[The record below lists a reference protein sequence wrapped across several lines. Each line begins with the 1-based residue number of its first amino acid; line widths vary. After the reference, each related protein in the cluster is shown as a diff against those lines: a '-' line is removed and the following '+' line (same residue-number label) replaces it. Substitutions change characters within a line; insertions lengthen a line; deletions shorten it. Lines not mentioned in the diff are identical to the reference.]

1 MHRLKYAI
9 PRATTCFTFYAQGKY
24 TFHTR
29 KFMINVNELHL
40 WILVEATWKLL
51 LWKFNV
57 EEFTSSFQVSYIFA
71 NALHVL
77 CVCVCVSLFQLMHL
91 AEQWVKLFVCHLHTF
106 IRIKRNSLFLLFIYR
121 IIFLHFF
128 QSIHFNVLH
137 MHVLL
142 NLCTVRW
149 WNKE

>member
-77 CVCVCVSLFQLMHL
+77 CVCVCEPFSAHAFSWTMG
-91 AEQWVKLFVCHLHTF
+91 KTF
-106 IRIKRNSLFLLFIYR
+106 RMSSTHIYSYQTHSLFLLFIYR

>member
-77 CVCVCVSLFQLMHL
+77 CVCVCEPFSAHAFSWTMGKTFRMSSTHIYSYQTQFSLSLIHL
-91 AEQWVKLFVCHLHTF
+91 SHNLLA
-106 IRIKRNSLFLLFIYR
+106 FL
-121 IIFLHFF
+121 
-128 QSIHFNVLH
+128 SIHSLQCFAYACFVKFMYCSL
-137 MHVLL
+137 M
-142 NLCTVRW
+142 
-149 WNKE
+149 K